1 MKIAL
6 IAGEPSGDKL
16 GAALIDGL
24 DAILEQPADF
34 IGVAGPRMI
43 TRGMDSLFAMQELS
57 VMGIVEILKQYPR
70 LKRRLDE
77 TADYIIAQ
85 NPDVLITI
93 DAPEF
98 SLRLAKIIHA
108 KSDIPTVHYVAPT
121 VWAWRPKRAD
131 KMAQFIDHVL
141 ALFPFEP
148 PLMQRAGMSCDFV
161 GHPVVTDPIATNEEV
176 AAFRDDFGI
185 GDAPLVLILPG
196 SRNNE
201 ISKLMAPFGETLA
214 LARQTMPDL
223 QCVLPAAPHVV
234 GAVQEAVQNWPIR
247 PIVLDHRELGETTYE
262 VAKRAAFRAADV
274 ALAASGTVSLEL
286 AANDTPMVI
295 AYDMGWLSRQIIGR
309 MLITD
314 TVTLVNLVTDT
325 RVIPEFIGKNCRAD
339 LIAPA
344 LLESLIAPQGQL
356 RALRDTMD
364 KLGRGATSPGTQ
376 AAGSVIRFLNGAQ
389 RAGKAS

>member
-6 IAGEPSGDKL
+6 IAGESSGDKL

-98 SLRLAKIIHA
+98 SLRLAKIIHS

-131 KMAQFIDHVL
+131 KMAHFIDHVL

-247 PIVLDHRELGETTYE
+247 PIVLDHRALGETTYE
-262 VAKRAAFRAADV
+262 VAKRAAFRAANV

-364 KLGRGATSPGTQ
+364 KLGRGAPSPGTQ
-376 AAGSVIRFLNGAQ
+376 AAGSVIRFLNGTQ

>member
-98 SLRLAKIIHA
+98 SLRLAKIIHS

-131 KMAQFIDHVL
+131 KMAHFIDHVL

-364 KLGRGATSPGTQ
+364 KLGRGAPSPGTQ

>member
-6 IAGEPSGDKL
+6 IAGESSGDKL

-70 LKRRLDE
+70 LKRRLNE

-364 KLGRGATSPGTQ
+364 KLGRGAPSPGTQ
-376 AAGSVIRFLNGAQ
+376 AAGSVIRFLNGTQ

>member
-24 DAILEQPADF
+24 NAILEQPADF

-98 SLRLAKIIHA
+98 SLRLAKIIHS

-131 KMAQFIDHVL
+131 KMAHFIDHVL

-364 KLGRGATSPGTQ
+364 KLGRGAPSPGTQ
-376 AAGSVIRFLNGAQ
+376 AAGSVIRFLNGTQ

>member
-6 IAGEPSGDKL
+6 IAGESSGDKL

-98 SLRLAKIIHA
+98 SLRLAKIIHS

-131 KMAQFIDHVL
+131 KMAHFIDHVL

-201 ISKLMAPFGETLA
+201 VSKLMAPFGETLA

-376 AAGSVIRFLNGAQ
+376 AAGSVIRFLNGTQ

>member
-6 IAGEPSGDKL
+6 IAGEASGDKL
-16 GAALIDGL
+16 GAALIDGF

-34 IGVAGPRMI
+34 IGVAGPRMMA
-43 TRGMDSLFAMQELS
+43 RGMESLFAMQELS

-98 SLRLAKIIHA
+98 SLRLAKIIHS

-131 KMAQFIDHVL
+131 KMAHFIDHVL

-344 LLESLIAPQGQL
+344 LVETLNAPQGQL
-356 RALRDTMD
+356 GALRDTMD
-364 KLGRGATSPGTQ
+364 KLGRGAPSPGTQ
-376 AAGSVIRFLNGAQ
+376 AAGSVIRFLNGA
-389 RAGKAS
+389 

>member
-6 IAGEPSGDKL
+6 MAGEASVDKL
-16 GAALIDGL
+16 GAALIDGF

-34 IGVAGPRMI
+34 IGVAGPRMMA
-43 TRGMDSLFAMQELS
+43 RDMDSLFAMQELS

-70 LKRRLDE
+70 LKRRLNE

-98 SLRLAKIIHA
+98 SLRLAKIINA

-148 PLMQRAGMSCDFV
+148 PLMQRAGMPCDFV
-161 GHPVVTDPIATNEEV
+161 GHPVVTDPIATHEEAV
-176 AAFRDDFGI
+176 AFRDDFGI
-185 GDAPLVLILPG
+185 GDAPLALILPG
-196 SRNNE
+196 SRNSE
-201 ISKLMAPFGETLA
+201 ISKLMAPFRETLA
-214 LARQTMPDL
+214 IARQTMPDL

-247 PIVLDHRELGETTYE
+247 PIVLDHREMGETTYD

-344 LLESLIAPQGQL
+344 LLETLNAPRGQL
-356 RALRDTMD
+356 GALRDTMD
-364 KLGRGATSPGTQ
+364 KLGRGAPSPGTQ
-376 AAGSVIRFLNGAQ
+376 AAGSVIRFLKGA
-389 RAGKAS
+389 

>member
-6 IAGEPSGDKL
+6 IAGESSGDKL

-70 LKRRLDE
+70 LKRRLNE

-98 SLRLAKIIHA
+98 SLRLAKIIHS

-131 KMAQFIDHVL
+131 KMAHFIDHVL

-201 ISKLMAPFGETLA
+201 VSKLMAPFGETLA

-234 GAVQEAVQNWPIR
+234 GAVQEAAQNWPIR

-376 AAGSVIRFLNGAQ
+376 AAGSVIRFLNGTQ

>member
-34 IGVAGPRMI
+34 IGVAGPRMMK
-43 TRGMDSLFAMQELS
+43 RGMDSLFSMQELS

-70 LKRRLDE
+70 LKRRLNE

-131 KMAQFIDHVL
+131 KMAHFIDHVL

-161 GHPVVTDPIATNEEV
+161 GHPVVTDTIATNEEA

-234 GAVQEAVQNWPIR
+234 SAVQEAVQNWPIR

-364 KLGRGATSPGTQ
+364 KLGRGAPSPGTQ
-376 AAGSVIRFLNGAQ
+376 AAGSVIRFLNGTQ

>member
-24 DAILEQPADF
+24 NAILEQPAEF
-34 IGVAGPRMI
+34 IGVAGPRMMK
-43 TRGMDSLFAMQELS
+43 RGMDSLFAMQELS

-70 LKRRLDE
+70 LKRRLKE

-98 SLRLAKIIHA
+98 SLRLSKIIHA

-161 GHPVVTDPIATNEEV
+161 GHPVVTDPIATNEK
-176 AAFRDDFGI
+176 AAEFRDDFGI

-234 GAVQEAVQNWPIR
+234 SAVQEAVQNWPIR

-344 LLESLIAPQGQL
+344 LLETLNAPQGQL
-356 RALRDTMD
+356 GALRDTMD
-364 KLGRGATSPGTQ
+364 KLGRGAPSPGTQ

>member
-6 IAGEPSGDKL
+6 IAGESSGDKL

-98 SLRLAKIIHA
+98 SLRLAKIIHS

-131 KMAQFIDHVL
+131 KMAHFIDHVL

-356 RALRDTMD
+356 GALRDTMD

-376 AAGSVIRFLNGAQ
+376 AAGSVIRFLNGTQ

>member
-1 MKIAL
+1 MMA
-6 IAGEPSGDKL
+6 
-16 GAALIDGL
+16 
-24 DAILEQPADF
+24 
-34 IGVAGPRMI
+34 
-43 TRGMDSLFAMQELS
+43 RGMESLFAMQELS

-98 SLRLAKIIHA
+98 SLRLAKIIHS

-131 KMAQFIDHVL
+131 KMAHFIDHVL

-356 RALRDTMD
+356 GALRDTMD
-364 KLGRGATSPGTQ
+364 KLGRGAPSPGTQ

>member
-6 IAGEPSGDKL
+6 IAGEASGDKL
-16 GAALIDGL
+16 GAALIDGF

-34 IGVAGPRMI
+34 IGVAGPRMMA
-43 TRGMDSLFAMQELS
+43 RGMDSLFAMQELS

-148 PLMQRAGMSCDFV
+148 PLMQCAGMSCDFV

-364 KLGRGATSPGTQ
+364 TLGRGAPSPGTQ
-376 AAGSVIRFLNGAQ
+376 AAGSVIRFLNGTQ

>member
-6 IAGEPSGDKL
+6 IAGESSGDKL

-34 IGVAGPRMI
+34 IGVAGPRMMK
-43 TRGMDSLFAMQELS
+43 RGMDSLFAMQELS

-70 LKRRLDE
+70 LKRRLNE

-98 SLRLAKIIHA
+98 SLRLAEIIHA

-131 KMAQFIDHVL
+131 KMAHFIDHVL

-201 ISKLMAPFGETLA
+201 VSKLMAPFGETLA

-262 VAKRAAFRAADV
+262 VTKRAAFRAADV

-364 KLGRGATSPGTQ
+364 KLGRGAPSPGTQ

>member
-6 IAGEPSGDKL
+6 IAGEASGDKL
-16 GAALIDGL
+16 GAALIDGF
-24 DAILEQPADF
+24 DAILEQPANF
-34 IGVAGPRMI
+34 IGVAGPRMMK
-43 TRGMDSLFAMQELS
+43 RGMDSLFAMQELS

-70 LKRRLDE
+70 LKRRLNE

-98 SLRLAKIIHA
+98 SLRLSKIIHA

-161 GHPVVTDPIATNEEV
+161 GHPVVTDPIATNEK
-176 AAFRDDFGI
+176 AAEFRDDFGI

-196 SRNNE
+196 SRNSE

-344 LLESLIAPQGQL
+344 LLETLNAPQGQL
-356 RALRDTMD
+356 GALRDTMD
-364 KLGRGATSPGTQ
+364 KLGRGAPSPGTQ
-376 AAGSVIRFLNGAQ
+376 AAGAVIRFLNGA
-389 RAGKAS
+389 

>member
-6 IAGEPSGDKL
+6 IAGEASGDKL
-16 GAALIDGL
+16 GAALIDGF

-34 IGVAGPRMI
+34 IGVAGPRMMA
-43 TRGMDSLFAMQELS
+43 RGMDSLFAMQELS

-70 LKRRLDE
+70 LKRRLNE

-161 GHPVVTDPIATNEEV
+161 GHPVVTDPIATDEEA
-176 AAFRDDFGI
+176 AAFRADFGI
-185 GDAPLVLILPG
+185 GDAPLALILPG
-196 SRNNE
+196 SRNSE
-201 ISKLMAPFGETLA
+201 VSKLMAPFGETLA
-214 LARQTMPDL
+214 VARQTKPDL

-234 GAVQEAVQNWPIR
+234 GAVQEAVQNWPVR
-247 PIVLDHRELGETTYE
+247 PIVLDHRELEETTYE

-286 AANDTPMVI
+286 AANETPMVI
-295 AYDMGWLSRQIIGR
+295 AYDMRWLSRQIIGR

-325 RVIPEFIGKNCRAD
+325 RVIPEFIGKNCRPD

-344 LLESLIAPQGQL
+344 LLETLNTPQVQL
-356 RALRDTMD
+356 GALNDTMD
-364 KLGRGATSPGTQ
+364 KLGRGAPSPGKQ
-376 AAGSVIRFLNGAQ
+376 AAGSVIRFLNGA
-389 RAGKAS
+389 

>member
-6 IAGEPSGDKL
+6 IAGESSGDKL

-70 LKRRLDE
+70 LKRRLNE

-98 SLRLAKIIHA
+98 SLRLAKIIHS

-131 KMAQFIDHVL
+131 KMAHFIDHVL

-201 ISKLMAPFGETLA
+201 VSKLMAPFGETLA

-376 AAGSVIRFLNGAQ
+376 AAGSVIRFLNGTQ

>member
-6 IAGEPSGDKL
+6 IAGESSGDKL

-70 LKRRLDE
+70 LKRRLNE

-344 LLESLIAPQGQL
+344 LLESLIAPQGQFG
-356 RALRDTMD
+356 ALRDTMD
-364 KLGRGATSPGTQ
+364 KLGRGAPSPGTQ

>member
-6 IAGEPSGDKL
+6 IAGESSGDKL

-98 SLRLAKIIHA
+98 SLRLAKIIHS

-131 KMAQFIDHVL
+131 KMAHFIDHVL

-344 LLESLIAPQGQL
+344 LLESLIAPQVQL
-356 RALRDTMD
+356 GALRDTMD
-364 KLGRGATSPGTQ
+364 KLGRGAPSPGTQ
-376 AAGSVIRFLNGAQ
+376 AAGSVIRFLNEA
-389 RAGKAS
+389 

>member
-6 IAGEPSGDKL
+6 IAGESSGDKL

-98 SLRLAKIIHA
+98 SLRLAKIIHS

-131 KMAQFIDHVL
+131 KMAHFIDHVL

-214 LARQTMPDL
+214 LAGQTMPDL

-364 KLGRGATSPGTQ
+364 KLGRGAPSPGTQ
-376 AAGSVIRFLNGAQ
+376 AAGSVIRFLNGTQ

>member
-131 KMAQFIDHVL
+131 KIAQFIDHVL

-364 KLGRGATSPGTQ
+364 KLGRGAPSPGTQ
-376 AAGSVIRFLNGAQ
+376 AAGSVIRFLNGTQ

>member
-98 SLRLAKIIHA
+98 SLRLAKIIHS

-131 KMAQFIDHVL
+131 KMAHFIDHVL

-148 PLMQRAGMSCDFV
+148 PLMQRAGISCDFV

-376 AAGSVIRFLNGAQ
+376 AAGSVIRFLDGAQ

>member
-6 IAGEPSGDKL
+6 IAGESSGDKL

-70 LKRRLDE
+70 LKQRLDE

-98 SLRLAKIIHA
+98 SLRLAKIIHS

-131 KMAQFIDHVL
+131 KMAHFIDHVL

-364 KLGRGATSPGTQ
+364 KLGRGAPSPGIQ
-376 AAGSVIRFLNGAQ
+376 AAGSVIRFLNGTQ

>member
-6 IAGEPSGDKL
+6 IAGEASGDKL
-16 GAALIDGL
+16 GAALIDGF

-34 IGVAGPRMI
+34 IGVAGPRMMA
-43 TRGMDSLFAMQELS
+43 RGMDSLFAMQELS

-70 LKRRLDE
+70 LKRRLNE
-77 TADYIIAQ
+77 TADFIIAQ

-148 PLMQRAGMSCDFV
+148 PLMQCAGMSCDFV
-161 GHPVVTDPIATNEEV
+161 GHPVVTDPIATDGEAV
-176 AAFRDDFGI
+176 AFRDDFGI
-185 GDAPLVLILPG
+185 GDAPLALILPG
-196 SRNNE
+196 SRNSE

-214 LARQTMPDL
+214 LARQSMPDL

-247 PIVLDHRELGETTYE
+247 PIVLDHREMGETTYE
-262 VAKRAAFRAADV
+262 VAKRVAFRAADV

-314 TVTLVNLVTDT
+314 TVTLVNLVTET

-344 LLESLIAPQGQL
+344 LVETLNTPQGQL
-356 RALRDTMD
+356 GALRDTMD
-364 KLGRGATSPGTQ
+364 KLGRGAPSPGTQ
-376 AAGSVIRFLNGAQ
+376 AAASVIRFLNGA
-389 RAGKAS
+389 

>member
-6 IAGEPSGDKL
+6 IAGEASGDKL

-57 VMGIVEILKQYPR
+57 VMGIVEILKQYQR

-98 SLRLAKIIHA
+98 SLRLAKIIHS

-131 KMAQFIDHVL
+131 KMAHFIDHVL

-364 KLGRGATSPGTQ
+364 KLGRGAPSPGTQ
-376 AAGSVIRFLNGAQ
+376 AAGSVIRFLNGTQ

>member
-6 IAGEPSGDKL
+6 IAGESSGDKL

-98 SLRLAKIIHA
+98 SLRLAKIIHS

-131 KMAQFIDHVL
+131 KMAHFIDHVL

-364 KLGRGATSPGTQ
+364 KLGRGAPSPGTQ

>member
-6 IAGEPSGDKL
+6 IAGESSGDKL

-70 LKRRLDE
+70 LKRRLNE

-234 GAVQEAVQNWPIR
+234 SAVQEAVQNWPIR

-364 KLGRGATSPGTQ
+364 KLGRGAPSPGTQ
-376 AAGSVIRFLNGAQ
+376 AAGSVIRFLNGTQ

>member
-6 IAGEPSGDKL
+6 IAGEASGDKL
-16 GAALIDGL
+16 GAALIDGF

-34 IGVAGPRMI
+34 IGVAGPRMMA
-43 TRGMDSLFAMQELS
+43 RGMDSLFAMQELS

-70 LKRRLDE
+70 LKRRLNE

-161 GHPVVTDPIATNEEV
+161 GHPVVTDPIATDEE
-176 AAFRDDFGI
+176 AAVFRDDFGI
-185 GDAPLVLILPG
+185 GDAPLALILPG
-196 SRNNE
+196 SRNSE
-201 ISKLMAPFGETLA
+201 VSKLMVPFGETLA
-214 LARQTMPDL
+214 LARQSMPDL

-325 RVIPEFIGKNCRAD
+325 RVIPEFIGKNCRAN

-344 LLESLIAPQGQL
+344 LLETLNVPQGQL
-356 RALRDTMD
+356 GALRDTMD
-364 KLGRGATSPGTQ
+364 KLGRGAPSPGTQ
-376 AAGSVIRFLNGAQ
+376 AAGSVIRFLNGA
-389 RAGKAS
+389 

>member
-6 IAGEPSGDKL
+6 IAGEASGDKL
-16 GAALIDGL
+16 GAALIDGF

-34 IGVAGPRMI
+34 IGVAGPRMML
-43 TRGMDSLFAMQELS
+43 RGMDSLFAMQELS

-70 LKRRLDE
+70 LKRRLNE

-121 VWAWRPKRAD
+121 VWAWRSKRAD

-161 GHPVVTDPIATNEEV
+161 GHPVVTDPIATDEEA

-185 GDAPLVLILPG
+185 GDAPLALILPG
-196 SRNNE
+196 SRNSE
-201 ISKLMAPFGETLA
+201 VSKLMAPFGETLA
-214 LARQTMPDL
+214 LARQTMPEL

-234 GAVQEAVQNWPIR
+234 GAVQEAVQNWLVR
-247 PIVLDHRELGETTYE
+247 PIVLDHRELGETTYD
-262 VAKRAAFRAADV
+262 VAKSAAFRAADV

-325 RVIPEFIGKNCRAD
+325 RVIPEFIGKTV
-339 LIAPA
+339 AP
-344 LLESLIAPQGQL
+344 I
-356 RALRDTMD
+356 
-364 KLGRGATSPGTQ
+364 
-376 AAGSVIRFLNGAQ
+376 
-389 RAGKAS
+389 